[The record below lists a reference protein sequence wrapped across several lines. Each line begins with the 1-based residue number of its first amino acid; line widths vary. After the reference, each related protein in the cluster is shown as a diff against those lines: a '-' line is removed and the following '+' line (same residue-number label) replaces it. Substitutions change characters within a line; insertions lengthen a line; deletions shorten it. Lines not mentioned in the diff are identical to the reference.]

1 MVRGESSRILSID
14 ESKTKSLAQSPNNDI
29 QDFFVSIFRC
39 VCFKNLDDNFIKE
52 EFQHAL
58 T

>member
-1 MVRGESSRILSID
+1 MVRGEARRILSID

-29 QDFFVSIFRC
+29 QDFLSQIFRC
-39 VCFKNLDDNFIKE
+39 KCFKNLDDNFIKE